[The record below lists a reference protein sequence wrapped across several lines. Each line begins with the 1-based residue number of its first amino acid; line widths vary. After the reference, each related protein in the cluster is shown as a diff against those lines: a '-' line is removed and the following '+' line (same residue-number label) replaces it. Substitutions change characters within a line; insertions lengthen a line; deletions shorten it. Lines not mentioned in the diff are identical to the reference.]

1 MQTKVQHKSKT
12 ERLAHKEAW
21 QQSGLSK
28 AAYSKQH
35 QINYVTFCSWF
46 AKQQPNISK
55 EVAPKFIPVEVSAS
69 DATVPDS
76 FATLSYSSG
85 VRVEL
90 HNYVSAS
97 FLKQLITCK

>member
-1 MQTKVQHKSKT
+1 MQTNVQHKTKE
-12 ERLAHKEAW
+12 ERHAHMQAW
-21 QQSGLSK
+21 QQSGISK

-35 QINYVTFCSWF
+35 QINYVTFCGWF
-46 AKQQPNISK
+46 TKQPSQISN
-55 EVAPKFIPVEVSAS
+55 EVAPKFIPVEVTTPDIPA
-69 DATVPDS
+69 PDS

-90 HNYVSAS
+90 HSHVSAS